1 MLNNWLFAKR
11 VKATGLVPRNYIL
24 ILNEML
30 SAKRAKKIMELT
42 TKTLCL
48 FRRVILFKFTK
59 KILAGVLEEHVMGE
73 WVIFP

>member
-30 SAKRAKKIMELT
+30 SEKRAKKNYET
-42 TKTLCL
+42 DNKNTLS
-48 FRRVILFKFTK
+48 FSKGE
-59 KILAGVLEEHVMGE
+59 KILAWVLEEHVMGE